1 MRKIAVEQLNI
12 ETWANPQIKNHK
24 KSHEV
29 KLIRPQI
36 WHKSPEHMYLNS

>member
-1 MRKIAVEQLNI
+1 MGKISVEQLKI

-36 WHKSPEHMYLNS
+36 